1 MVRKSTRLSD
11 AKVKNGRVM
20 RKSTHRSMPATAD
33 LAEEMNAVLSK
44 VDAVA
49 AQEVP
54 LL

>member
-1 MVRKSTRLSD
+1 
-11 AKVKNGRVM
+11 
-20 RKSTHRSMPATAD
+20 MPATAD